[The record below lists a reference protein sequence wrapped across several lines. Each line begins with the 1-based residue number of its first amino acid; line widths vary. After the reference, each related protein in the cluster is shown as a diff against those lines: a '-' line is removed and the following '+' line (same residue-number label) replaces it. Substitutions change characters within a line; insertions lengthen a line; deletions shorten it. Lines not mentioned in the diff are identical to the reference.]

1 MSVKTEHKQ
10 NKMSTT
16 TENSKTKKL
25 LIKPKK
31 LRIIKKKEPEPESEE
46 KTVYVIRFERAVYG
60 DTDDCDIIGMETVEE
75 MEFDTIEEARTE
87 FNDFELEAV
96 GELLYLDM
104 ISGEDEDQENI
115 ECRGT
120 LGQDY

>member
-1 MSVKTEHKQ
+1 
-10 NKMSTT
+10 MSTT

-31 LRIIKKKEPEPESEE
+31 LRIIKKKEPEPEPESEE

-60 DTDDCDIIGMETVEE
+60 DTDDCDITGMETVEE